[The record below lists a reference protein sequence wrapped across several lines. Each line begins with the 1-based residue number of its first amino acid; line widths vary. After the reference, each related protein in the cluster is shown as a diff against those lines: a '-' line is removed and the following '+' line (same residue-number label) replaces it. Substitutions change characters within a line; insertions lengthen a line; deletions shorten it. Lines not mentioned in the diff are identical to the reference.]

1 PYVQCCERTA
11 VSHRL
16 LLDLK
21 QMSKINEHEV
31 SDISEINDFEESSYI
46 AKRRVPQGT
55 ILHGIVWKLCYKLYY
70 QKKTA

>member
-1 PYVQCCERTA
+1 
-11 VSHRL
+11 
-16 LLDLK
+16 LK
-21 QMSKINEHEV
+21 QMSKINEHKV

>member
-1 PYVQCCERTA
+1 
-11 VSHRL
+11 
-16 LLDLK
+16 
-21 QMSKINEHEV
+21 MSKINEHKV